1 MEAPIDD
8 SEHFQPPHSPQPS
21 SHYFQPPPQMMQPP
35 PPPPPP
41 PQQVFYARDVPSV
54 FPKLD
59 KPMYVII
66 FVAFLLGFFMG
77 KTQPIVLRSS

>member
-8 SEHFQPPHSPQPS
+8 SEHFQPPPHSPSP
-21 SHYFQPPPQMMQPP
+21 HYFQPPPQMMQPP
-35 PPPPPP
+35 PPQ
-41 PQQVFYARDVPSV
+41 QQVFYARDDTSVPSV